1 MIRVLHILWSGRSGG
16 AERFVRD
23 ITIYSD
29 KRRFDHH
36 VCFLSRGGWLADEMA
51 SNGIHVDYLGMNTGL
66 SIVSGM
72 RIQKVICTIRP
83 HIIHNHGRNYL
94 SNILISFFHN
104 IPKIYFEHGGDLIG
118 DNPQRDEL
126 FHRLFGRFYDLILV
140 NSDYVK
146 DRVMSLQKAKLPII
160 KTCYIGI
167 DAEKYD
173 NRLDRRKMKLQL
185 GIPEKNSIIGTVC
198 RLVEQKGVDDFIKV
212 ASEIN
217 KLTNSCSFV
226 VVGEGYKRSELED
239 IADTY
244 QVTVHFLGDR
254 PDVPALLSSFDIFIF
269 TPKWEPFGIVILEAL
284 AAKVPVLAFPVGGVR
299 EIFEK
304 CGGGILVE
312 QRNHRRLAEAA
323 IELLHNKELYSQISQ
338 TGYIRVKKFFD
349 IRKTIRNLEREYI
362 SIAKRIV

>member
-29 KRRFDHH
+29 KRRFNHH
-36 VCFLSRGGWLADEMA
+36 VCFLSQGGWLADDMA
-51 SNGIHVDYLGMNTGL
+51 KNGIHVDYLGMNAGL
-66 SIVSGM
+66 SILSGM
-72 RIQKVICTIRP
+72 RIHKVISSIRP

-118 DNPQRDEL
+118 DNPKRDEL
-126 FHRLFGRFYDLILV
+126 FYSLFGRFYDLILV

-146 DRVMSLQKAKLPII
+146 DRVMNLQNVKLPII

-167 DAEKYD
+167 DVEKYK
-173 NRLDRRKMKLQL
+173 NRVDRRKMKLQL

-217 KLTNSCSFV
+217 KLCNSCSFV

-239 IADTY
+239 IANTHNI
-244 QVTVHFLGDR
+244 TIHFLGDR
-254 PDVPALLSSFDIFIF
+254 PDVPALLSLFDIFLF
-269 TPKWEPFGIVILEAL
+269 TPKQESFGIVILEAL
-284 AAKVPVLAFPVGGVR
+284 AAKVPVLTFPVGGVR
-299 EIFEK
+299 EIFAR
-304 CGGGILVE
+304 CGGGIMIE
-312 QRNHRRLAEAA
+312 QRNHRQLAETAV
-323 IELLHNKELYSQISQ
+323 ELLHDRELYSRMSRS
-338 TGYIRVKKFFD
+338 GYVHVKKFFD
-349 IRKTIRNLEREYI
+349 IRKTMRNLEREYTNV
-362 SIAKRIV
+362 AKKTL